1 MPNAHAADK
10 VVLSVRIPV
19 LVRARLEKMAKQKG
33 WDLSRLVTSILSD
46 STHEISLTPAEY
58 QEIAEAVA
66 RKHISAVNPN
76 PAGRSKKVGKSGK
89 GRAAE

>member
-1 MPNAHAADK
+1 
-10 VVLSVRIPV
+10 
-19 LVRARLEKMAKQKG
+19 MAKTKG

-66 RKHISAVNPN
+66 RKHISFINPHS
-76 PAGRSKKVGKSGK
+76 PGRGKKAGK
-89 GRAAE
+89 GGERGAAE